1 MRLRKDSSV
10 SKTRNL
16 VIKLNIPLRKAIRP
30 LVGCAHVHEIKK
42 DRDVDEDNETQRQNW
57 VRLREVLVSI

>member
-1 MRLRKDSSV
+1 MRLWKDSSV

-30 LVGCAHVHEIKK
+30 LEGCAHVREIKK
-42 DRDVDEDNETQRQNW
+42 DRDVDEDNETQTQNW